1 MKAHYANKPS
11 AIEWIGLGR
20 YYVNMEIHQITVDIE
35 GKPVKQWECDQ
46 VTICGQPT
54 YPSVVEAL
62 IRERYTVSDELA
74 ILRQHSSKADEFAEY
89 NAFCETCKALAKPV
103 FGE

>member
-1 MKAHYANKPS
+1 MKAHTANMPN
-11 AIEWIGLGR
+11 AIESIGLGK
-20 YYVNMEIHQITVDIE
+20 YYVNMNITEIEVTVE
-35 GKPVKQWECDQ
+35 GKKVNQFEMDQ
-46 VTICGQPT
+46 VETSGYPT
-54 YPSVVEAL
+54 YPAVVEAL